1 MLCSSVLEGTFVAV
15 VPGGSTVCHIAEKT
29 DFPLAV
35 IITLLPDSTRLINVY
50 PERIIGAKS
59 SVTTRTIFIRAFS
72 DVTLEI
78 DVIPPVT
85 IAIPEFVVG

>member
-15 VPGGSTVCHIAEKT
+15 VPGGSPVCHIAEKT

-35 IITLLPDSTRLINVY
+35 IIALLPDSTRLINVY
-50 PERIIGAKS
+50 PERIVGAKS

-72 DVTLEI
+72 NVTPEI
-78 DVIPPVT
+78 DVIPPGT